1 MQQIFM
7 FVFLCLAL
15 AAAGRATAQDLSK
28 LSEADRKQ
36 VNAWM
41 AERSQTMISAHKLDV
56 EIREAWVNDAYS
68 SPELNALRARYRE
81 LQSELNRTREKLSE
95 KVQEL
100 PAVQEK
106 KRQLGELK
114 KKEQELAK
122 RVDEKTA
129 GLK

>member
-7 FVFLCLAL
+7 FVFLCLAV

-41 AERSQTMISAHKLDV
+41 AERSQAMISAHKLDV
-56 EIREAWVNDAYS
+56 EIREAWVNDAYA
-68 SPELNALRARYRE
+68 SPELDALRARYRE
-81 LQSELNRTREKLSE
+81 LQTELNRTREKLSE

-106 KRQLGELK
+106 KRQLRELK